1 LSSKNSNLLN
11 YSSNKQSK
19 KRKLVLLLGS
29 GISKSL
35 SPEIHNK
42 AFRELGLDIEY
53 GLCDVAENEFE
64 SIVGQ
69 IIKDERVIGFNVTIP
84 FKERIIRY
92 TTELDSVANV
102 ARAVNLVA
110 ISPNRKKIVGYNT
123 DIDGVIASL
132 SKLGLL
138 GRSGLRAVILGAGG
152 AARGCLY
159 AILANGFD
167 FVLILNRSKKRADE
181 LGSDFAKR
189 FPAKKIESD
198 VLGAEE
204 LETAL
209 QNADLVINT
218 IPLTADLHFDL
229 SFRNAKSGLRL
240 LDLNYR
246 RNPPV
251 LHVARKEGITSI
263 DGSLMLVEQAAR
275 SFEILTG
282 ISAPRKTMLLAAK
295 KEASRQKD

>member
-1 LSSKNSNLLN
+1 LSSKAFELLN
-11 YSSNKQSK
+11 YSPIKQSRRK
-19 KRKLVLLLGS
+19 KLVLLLGS

-35 SPEIHNK
+35 SPEINNK

-53 GLCDVAENEFE
+53 GLCDVTVDEFD
-64 SIVGQ
+64 STVTQ
-69 IIKDERVIGFNVTIP
+69 ILKDDRIIGLNVTIP
-84 FKERIIRY
+84 FKEQIIRY
-92 TTELDSVANV
+92 TTELDAIAKTVQ
-102 ARAVNLVA
+102 AVNLVA
-110 ISPNRKKIVGYNT
+110 ISSNRKKIAGYNT

-159 AILANGFD
+159 AILTNGFD
-167 FVLILNRSKKRADE
+167 SAVILNRNKKRAEE
-181 LGSDFAKR
+181 LVPDFAKR
-189 FPAKKIESD
+189 FPEKKIETAGLNAS
-198 VLGAEE
+198 EFE
-204 LETAL
+204 LEL
-209 QNADLVINT
+209 KSADLVVNT
-218 IPLTADLHFDL
+218 IPFGAELRFDL
-229 SFRNAKSGLRL
+229 SFRSAPPRLKL

-251 LHVARKEGITSI
+251 LRLARREGISCI

-282 ISAPRKTMLLAAK
+282 ISAPRKTMLLAVK
-295 KEASRQKD
+295 KRS

>member
-1 LSSKNSNLLN
+1 MSSKAFELLN
-11 YSSNKQSK
+11 YSPIKQSRRK
-19 KRKLVLLLGS
+19 KLVLLLGS

-35 SPEIHNK
+35 SPEINNK

-53 GLCDVAENEFE
+53 GLCDVTVDEFD
-64 SIVGQ
+64 STVTQ
-69 IIKDERVIGFNVTIP
+69 ILKDDRIIGLNVTIP
-84 FKERIIRY
+84 FKEQIIRY
-92 TTELDSVANV
+92 TTELDAIAKTVQ
-102 ARAVNLVA
+102 AVNLVA
-110 ISPNRKKIVGYNT
+110 ISSNRKKIAGYNT

-159 AILANGFD
+159 AILTNGFD
-167 FVLILNRSKKRADE
+167 SAVILNRNKKRAEE
-181 LGSDFAKR
+181 LVPDFAKR
-189 FPAKKIESD
+189 FPEKKIETAGLNAS
-198 VLGAEE
+198 EFE
-204 LETAL
+204 LEL
-209 QNADLVINT
+209 KSADLVVNT
-218 IPLTADLHFDL
+218 IPFGAELRFDL
-229 SFRNAKSGLRL
+229 SFRSAPPRLKL

-251 LHVARKEGITSI
+251 LRLARREGISCI

-282 ISAPRKTMLLAAK
+282 ISAPRKTMLLAVK
-295 KEASRQKD
+295 KRS